1 MRIDFRDAYCRWH
14 IPVSKPNE
22 PRLPDELHVKAKT
35 AEVRKQ
41 LRTAIEQIVSTDGHS
56 PTRYKVE
63 REVDGVFVL
72 TNARVQGG

>member
-14 IPVSKPNE
+14 IPVSKPDE
-22 PRLPDELHVKAKT
+22 PRLPDELHVEAKT
-35 AEVRKQ
+35 NVVRKQ
-41 LRTAIEQIVSTDGHS
+41 LRAAIGQIVSTDGHS

-72 TNARVQGG
+72 TNAKGM